1 MSHSNPPASPPPAY
15 LVIGRIV
22 RPHGIKGQVLVALQ
36 TDDVQRFSRLERVF
50 LGDTALPVGVQAVRP
65 HKGGV
70 ILTLYGITTRNQAEG
85 LRGQWVKIPTSEA
98 ITLDEDEFF
107 VYQIVGLTAV
117 TPAGTVIGQ
126 VEDVLF
132 TGANDVYVVRTP
144 QGELL
149 LPAIADVVHRV
160 DLAAGQIVV
169 TVPPGLTP
177 D

>member
-1 MSHSNPPASPPPAY
+1 MSHSSLPASQPPAY

-36 TDDVQRFSRLERVF
+36 TDDVQRFNHLERIF
-50 LGDTALPVGVQAVRP
+50 LGDTALPIGVQAVRP

-70 ILTLYGITTRNQAEG
+70 ILTLHGITTRNQAEP
-85 LRGQWVKIPTSEA
+85 LRGQWVKIPADEA

-107 VYQIVGLTAV
+107 VFQIVGLTV
-117 TPAGTVIGQ
+117 LTPGGTVIGQ

-144 QGELL
+144 HGELL

-169 TVPPGLTP
+169 TVPPGLAP